1 MIKLLTIISVILLVV
16 FFILAANHGLKLH
29 EINECLTWQNESE
42 IYPNYQP
49 ANWQVEQCLNYE
61 ISL

>member
-1 MIKLLTIISVILLVV
+1 MAKLLTILTIIV
-16 FFILAANHGLKLH
+16 LAAVLLIIFNHGLKLH
-29 EINECLTWQNESE
+29 EINECLTWQEESE
-42 IYPNYQP
+42 LYPNYQP